1 MTKNAFY
8 FTLKAL
14 FSLRYLNV
22 CPKCLNNV
30 GKLLDKGVK
39 VNLKIYDVKNWERN
53 NYNIHIFNIS
63 ISQYFNISIFQYFHI
78 SISHE
83 VKAMR

>member
-22 CPKCLNNV
+22 CPKFWSNV
-30 GKLLDKGVK
+30 GKLLDKGVN
-39 VNLKIYDVKNWERN
+39 VNLKIYDVKNCERN
-53 NYNIHIFNIS
+53 NYNSH
-63 ISQYFNISIFQYFHI
+63 ISQYPM
-78 SISHE
+78 
-83 VKAMR
+83 K